1 MRNPILVLFLC
12 SFLIVSCASGSS
24 SLYTYQQPEVVDDGL
39 AVGTL
44 EEVDLDAGLMMS
56 AVEDIQSGKYGEV
69 HSMLVYKD
77 GILVLEVYFPGHDYA
92 WDAVNFHG
100 NYIDWDRD
108 DRHNIHSV
116 GKSITSA
123 CVGIAV
129 EQGFI
134 ENVEQSIFNYLP
146 ERQQFKTD
154 GKEKIT
160 IEHLLS
166 MTSGLQW
173 DEWGTSY
180 ADQTNDVIRL
190 WLDCDDPV
198 ACILEKPLLN
208 EPGTKFT
215 YSGGNMVLLG
225 EIIKNAS
232 GLDIQ
237 AFSAQYLF
245 APLGIE
251 TVEWS
256 WIGES
261 RVVYAG
267 GDQYLT
273 PREMLKFGAT
283 YLNGGIWEGQQV
295 ISEEWVQ
302 HSVTPYPG
310 PGNSW
315 FNNALRPIPPDDG
328 DWGQRGYA
336 YTWWT
341 RQYNAAGKSIPAYWA
356 GGWGGQAIR
365 ILPDQKVVVVFT
377 GANYNSADASAKI
390 IKKYVIP
397 AIE

>member
-1 MRNPILVLFLC
+1 M
-12 SFLIVSCASGSS
+12 
-24 SLYTYQQPEVVDDGL
+24 ED
-39 AVGTL
+39 
-44 EEVDLDAGLMMS
+44 VDLDAGLILS
-56 AVEDIQSGKYGEV
+56 AVDDIESGKYGEV

-77 GILVLEVYFPGHDYA
+77 GKLVLEAYFPGHDYA
-92 WDAVNFHG
+92 WDAENFHG
-100 NYIDWDRD
+100 NYIDWDQEE
-108 DRHNIHSV
+108 RHNIHSV
-116 GKSITSA
+116 GKSVTSA

-134 ENVEQSIFNYLP
+134 ESVQRSIFDYLP
-146 ERQQFKTD
+146 EHQQFKTD
-154 GKEKIT
+154 GKDQIT
-160 IEHLLS
+160 IEHLLT
-166 MTSGLQW
+166 MTSGLEW
-173 DEWGTSY
+173 DEWGASY

-190 WLDCDDPV
+190 WMDCDDPV
-198 ACILEKPLLN
+198 GCILEKPLLS

-225 EIIKNAS
+225 AIIKNAS
-232 GLDIQ
+232 GMDIE

-251 TVEWS
+251 PVEWS

-261 RVVYAG
+261 GVVYAG

-273 PREMLKFGAT
+273 PREMLKFGVT
-283 YLNGGIWEGQQV
+283 YLNSGVWNGEQV

-302 HSVTPYPG
+302 HSARPYPG
-310 PGNSW
+310 PGSSW

-328 DWGQRGYA
+328 ARGRRGYA

-341 RQYNAAGKSIPAYWA
+341 HQYNAAGKTIPAYWA

-365 ILPDQKVVVVFT
+365 ILPDHEIVVVFT

-390 IKKYVIP
+390 MKEYVIP
-397 AIE
+397 AVK